1 MLKKLLTKSFL
12 TRCISGGF
20 LVIAALATLLTGGT
34 VTFAVISVISFIGLM
49 ELMRVYQVHR
59 TLLGAAGYLAAF
71 GYYALLWMNQKKQGI
86 LQEYFPMLAIM
97 LIMLLMA
104 VYVLTFPKFHAEQ
117 VTAVFFGVFYVPVM
131 LSYVYQIR
139 MLEGGIVL
147 VWLVFL
153 SSWIC
158 DTCAYLAGVTM
169 GKRKLA
175 PILSP
180 NKSIEGSVGGIL
192 GSFLFSVLF
201 GFLFQETLQG
211 VFHNPA
217 LSCGIVS
224 ALGAV
229 VSQIGDL
236 CASAI
241 KRNKEIKDYGTLI
254 PGHGGIMDRFDSV
267 IFVAPAIY
275 YLCISLGR

>member
-1 MLKKLLTKSFL
+1 MLKKLFTKSFI
-12 TRCISGGF
+12 TRSISAVF
-20 LVIAALATLLTGGT
+20 LVLIALVTLLLGGY
-34 VTFAVISVISFIGLM
+34 VTFAVTAIISFIGLR
-49 ELMRVYQVHR
+49 ELFRVYQVDES
-59 TLLGAAGYLAAF
+59 LLGMMGYLVTAGYYGVLFAE
-71 GYYALLWMNQKKQGI
+71 QTRQGI
-86 LQEYFPMLAIM
+86 VKEFFPMLVIL

-104 VYVLTFPKFHAEQ
+104 VYVLAFPKYKSEQ
-117 VTAVFFGVFYVPVM
+117 VMAVFFGVFYVAVM

-139 MLEGGIVL
+139 MLDGGVYL

-180 NKSIEGSVGGIL
+180 NKSVEGSIGGIVGSWLL
-192 GSFLFSVLF
+192 GMLF
-201 GFLFQETLQG
+201 GGIFRYHLEG
-211 VFHNPA
+211 VFGNPVV
-217 LSCGIVS
+217 SCGIVS
-224 ALGAV
+224 AVGAV
-229 VSQIGDL
+229 ISQIGDL

-241 KRNKEIKDYGTLI
+241 KRNQNIKDYGTLI
-254 PGHGGIMDRFDSV
+254 PGHGGILDRFDSV

-275 YLCISLGR
+275 YLCIFLS